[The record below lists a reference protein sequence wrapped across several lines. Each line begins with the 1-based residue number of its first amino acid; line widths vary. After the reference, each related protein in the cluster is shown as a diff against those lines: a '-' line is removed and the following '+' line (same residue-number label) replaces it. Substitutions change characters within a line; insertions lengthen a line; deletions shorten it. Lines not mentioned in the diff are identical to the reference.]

1 MNTMKLPRDR
11 VAALRAEDLPHHLH
25 DRGWQP
31 DPDAS
36 SDLATVYRLPTEP
49 DAEILVPKRRDIGD
63 YVLRMADAASTL
75 AVVEQR
81 SIWEVLADLAP
92 KPTGGMRPCVCS
104 PDSALGTCLDRSNA
118 EEHP

>member
-1 MNTMKLPRDR
+1 MNTLKLPRDR
-11 VAALRAEDLPHHLH
+11 VAALRAEDLQHHLQS
-25 DRGWQP
+25 RGWQP

-81 SIWEVLADLAP
+81 SIWEVMADLGSQPANVV
-92 KPTGGMRPCVCS
+92 RPCGCS
-104 PDSALGTCLDRSNA
+104 PDSVSGTCLDGSNA
-118 EEHP
+118 E

>member
-1 MNTMKLPRDR
+1 MTPLKLPRDR
-11 VAALRAEDLPHHLH
+11 VAALRAEDLRHHLH

-31 DPDAS
+31 DPGAS
-36 SDLATVYRLPTEP
+36 SELVTVYRFPAEP

-75 AVVEQR
+75 AAVERR
-81 SIWEVLADLAP
+81 SIWEVMADLASP
-92 KPTGGMRPCVCS
+92 PTGGVRPCVCS
-104 PDSALGTCLDRSNA
+104 PDSASGTPLDGSKA